1 MAIYNPYRTRPD
13 DETVTQPNFGGVRSV
28 SFTDPTTISRD
39 RALADSLRQQ
49 SMTPLNMGTAGGY
62 VIPPSPMQGIAKLGE
77 AAAAVFAEK
86 KAREKEEANK
96 QLRSDA
102 VAKALRLQQEGVADT
117 IQPPSIPLSAQS
129 SGGSY
134 VPPTQE
140 IRRKPTQTE
149 VLGALAEG
157 GPKMEELIAE
167 SQIKNLLADASGSSS
182 VPTSIQEFNMAEKL
196 RQTDPDAYNRY
207 MQGRH
212 AKPNINLGGKVLVYD
227 YNKGEYVEKEK
238 SVKPEKE
245 EEQLRLESGIDVE
258 KSAEIEKNKTEE
270 LEKRVRKELT
280 LKTDNISKEKFEQN
294 KGNWTATNTKLISGL
309 QTARYKRNKIVEAV
323 HEAKDIILKEKAAGW
338 NGIFSS
344 LPESSAKKLTNKLLM
359 IKSNIGFGVLAQMRA
374 DSPTGG
380 AVGQLTDD
388 ERKALEATVA
398 SLDIFQEDADLIS
411 ALDRVVEDREGLYE
425 RMITA
430 YQSDYAKYG
439 EADDKAYED
448 YTPYPAYEGPDV
460 KLKKIKRYNPK
471 TDEIEE
477 I

>member
-1 MAIYNPYRTRPD
+1 M
-13 DETVTQPNFGGVRSV
+13 
-28 SFTDPTTISRD
+28 
-39 RALADSLRQQ
+39 
-49 SMTPLNMGTAGGY
+49 
-62 VIPPSPMQGIAKLGE
+62 
-77 AAAAVFAEK
+77 
-86 KAREKEEANK
+86 
-96 QLRSDA
+96 
-102 VAKALRLQQEGVADT
+102 
-117 IQPPSIPLSAQS
+117 
-129 SGGSY
+129 
-134 VPPTQE
+134 
-140 IRRKPTQTE
+140 
-149 VLGALAEG
+149 
-157 GPKMEELIAE
+157 
-167 SQIKNLLADASGSSS
+167 
-182 VPTSIQEFNMAEKL
+182 
-196 RQTDPDAYNRY
+196 
-207 MQGRH
+207 
-212 AKPNINLGGKVLVYD
+212 
-227 YNKGEYVEKEK
+227 
-238 SVKPEKE
+238 
-245 EEQLRLESGIDVE
+245 
-258 KSAEIEKNKTEE
+258 
-270 LEKRVRKELT
+270 
-280 LKTDNISKEKFEQN
+280 
-294 KGNWTATNTKLISGL
+294 
-309 QTARYKRNKIVEAV
+309 

-448 YTPYPAYEGPDV
+448 YTQYPAYEGPDV

>member
-1 MAIYNPYRTRPD
+1 MAFYNPYRTRPD
-13 DETVTQPNFGGVRSV
+13 DEKVTQPNFGGARSI
-28 SFTDPTTISRD
+28 SFTDPTTINRQ

-102 VAKALRLQQEGVADT
+102 VAKALRLQQEGVRDKFEGNVVPNYAF
-117 IQPPSIPLSAQS
+117 
-129 SGGSY
+129 GGS
-134 VPPTQE
+134 T
-140 IRRKPTQTE
+140 RREATRPDI
-149 VLGALAEG
+149 LGALAEG